1 VQYETSVIPRPNFLK
16 RIWFPLTSGLICFL
30 WAFLSWLTVIP
41 NQDILADG
49 IQAQSVL
56 TDPRIV
62 LAFPGQKHG
71 GPLEYPAT
79 LLAEA
84 FAPGNYYANALIRP
98 FLAFATGFILALLFR
113 RLFPLAPRWSFI
125 AAIAVGP
132 TIIHGLLGP
141 DGNTVGVW
149 WLQPN
154 WDMAWLFGVSGA
166 LVIAQF
172 LNKDRSSQDF
182 ANYWWPV
189 LGGLF
194 FGLGFFAHPAIILML
209 IPLAVLVV
217 LRSRFSVKIYLLT
230 ILGSLVGIFPAAI
243 SYVVNAG
250 VNTWDPSHGAFIS
263 VDYYSSMG
271 GSVLGLNG
279 VPDYITVL
287 LPYGLGLSPST
298 LLISGTVQSILMWI
312 FVAIIVFSSVFSFFK
327 ALRNRAPVGPGGAI
341 ALTWLSVMGTM
352 IVFITFI
359 DPVWIYSSGL
369 SILFWLS
376 VGALPSIFALR
387 WLGTSLTIGVITLVG
402 LSTIT
407 HNAKF
412 YGDIPL
418 RIQDKIDVMN
428 EKKSTAQQL
437 EQAGAEFVF
446 GSYYDAIPIGY
457 ASGMSLRTITYKYNR
472 FPLTPAELERESVPV
487 AINTTPSDPWGEESL
502 QAARSGCTPRSETV
516 SDSVGV
522 FQIFDCP
529 PAAVDFRQ

>member
-1 VQYETSVIPRPNFLK
+1 MQQPNQLEKK
-16 RIWFPLTSGLICFL
+16 RHFIQRHWFPLVSGLICLL
-30 WAFLSWLTVIP
+30 WAFLGWLTVIP

-62 LAFPGQKHG
+62 LSFPGQKHG
-71 GPLEYPAT
+71 GPVEYPST
-79 LLAEA
+79 LVAEA

-98 FLAFATGFILALLFR
+98 FLAFATGAVLALLFR

-141 DGNTVGVW
+141 EGNTVGVW

-172 LNKDRSSQDF
+172 LNKDRAGQSLPN
-182 ANYWWPV
+182 AWWSV

-194 FGLGFFAHPAIILML
+194 LGLGFFAHPAIILLL
-209 IPLAVLVV
+209 IPLSVLVI
-217 LRSRFSVKIYLLT
+217 LRSRFSIKTYGLIV
-230 ILGSLVGIFPAAI
+230 LGGLVGVFPAAI

-279 VPDYITVL
+279 IPDYMTVL

-298 LLISGTVQSILMWI
+298 LLISGTVQSILVWI
-312 FVAIIVFSSVFSFFK
+312 FVAVITISSFFAAYR
-327 ALRNRAPVGPGGAI
+327 ALQNRIAVGPGGAI
-341 ALTWLSVMGTM
+341 ALTWFVAMGT
-352 IVFITFI
+352 IVVFITFI

-376 VGALPSIFALR
+376 VGALPSIIAVR
-387 WLGTSLTIGVITLVG
+387 WLGTAVTIAIVTLVG
-402 LSTIT
+402 LSTVT

-418 RIQDKIDVMN
+418 RIQEKIDTMTARQ
-428 EKKSTAQQL
+428 STSRL
-437 EQAGAEFVF
+437 IEQAGAEFIF
-446 GSYYDAIPIGY
+446 GSYYDVIPIGY
-457 ASGMSLRTITYKYNR
+457 ASGMNLRTITNKYNR
-472 FPLTPAELERESVPV
+472 FPLTPVELQRESIPV
-487 AINTTPSDPWGEESL
+487 AVNTTPSDPWGEESL
-502 QAARSGCTPRSETV
+502 EAVESKCVPRSDTV

-529 PAAVDFRQ
+529 PSAVDFNK

>member
-1 VQYETSVIPRPNFLK
+1 VQQVTPLTQRPNFLK
-16 RIWFPLTSGLICFL
+16 RNWFPLASGLICFL
-30 WAFLSWLTVIP
+30 WAFLGWLTVIP

-79 LLAEA
+79 LVAEA
-84 FAPGNYYANALIRP
+84 LAPGNYYANALIRP

-125 AAIAVGP
+125 AALAVGP

-172 LNKDRSSQDF
+172 LNKDQTAQISASK
-182 ANYWWPV
+182 WWPV

-209 IPLAVLVV
+209 APLAALVI
-217 LRSRFSVKIYLLT
+217 LRSRFSITTYPLI
-230 ILGSLVGIFPAAI
+230 ILGGLVGIFPAAV
-243 SYVVNAG
+243 SYVVNSG

-279 VPDYITVL
+279 IPDYITVL

-298 LLISGTVQSILMWI
+298 LLISGAVQSVLVWI
-312 FVAIIVFSSVFSFFK
+312 FVTIIFLSSFVTVYRAFK
-327 ALRNRAPVGPGGAI
+327 NRTAVGPGGAI
-341 ALTWLSVMGTM
+341 ALMWFVAMGTM

-376 VGALPSIFALR
+376 VGALPSIIAIR
-387 WLGTSLTIGVITLVG
+387 WLGTTLTIGIVTLVG
-402 LSTIT
+402 LSTVT

-418 RIQDKIDVMN
+418 RIQDKIDTMTA
-428 EKKSTAQQL
+428 KKSTAQQI
-437 EQAGAEFVF
+437 EQAGAEFIF
-446 GSYYDAIPIGY
+446 GSYYDVIPIGY
-457 ASGMSLRTITYKYNR
+457 ASGMNLRTITNKYNR
-472 FPLTPAELERESVPV
+472 FPLTPAELQRESVPV
-487 AINTTPSDPWGEESL
+487 AVNTTPSDPWGEESL
-502 QAARSGCTPRSETV
+502 EAVESSCAPRSETV
-516 SDSVGV
+516 LDSVGV

-529 PAAVDFRQ
+529 PAAVDFKK